1 MCKEKTLF
9 FVLFSLSRALFS
21 QKSPD
26 MSVTP
31 ITRGAVN
38 EVPDSAGKGTSL
50 DGKWL
55 FLGETRADFGLYRL

>member
-1 MCKEKTLF
+1 MRR
-9 FVLFSLSRALFS
+9 RAAWMPLVP
-21 QKSPD
+21 KLPA
-26 MSVTP
+26 VGGEG
-31 ITRGAVN
+31 GAVN